1 MKARLFQLAEQIS
14 KIKYKLIHF
23 LQIPVFNLRLWYE
36 GKAISINELV
46 KSNTN
51 YINHYHFWNCF
62 NAILWVFNI
71 HFGNIGRNSTFLKIH
86 IINIKHYKNWQSI
99 SKNHKKNLPEAFC
112 DYSQLRTLT
121 WQETDEVK

>member
-51 YINHYHFWNCF
+51 YFNHYHF
-62 NAILWVFNI
+62 
-71 HFGNIGRNSTFLKIH
+71 
-86 IINIKHYKNWQSI
+86 
-99 SKNHKKNLPEAFC
+99 
-112 DYSQLRTLT
+112 
-121 WQETDEVK
+121 